1 MKRAVPTLVRR
12 LCHDQRGATAV
23 EFALLITPLLFLL
36 LGILEVSMQYF
47 VSGALDSAV
56 QRTARLI
63 RTGQAQA
70 QHLTNAQLRA
80 EMCSN
85 ILDLFDCT
93 ANSYLM
99 VDTLDTL
106 AAPTYAL
113 PVKPN
118 GQFISTVTYELG
130 SGHSYVMV
138 RGYFQFSPL
147 FNVFGALS
155 PSLSNGNRLLVASAL
170 FRNEPF

>member
-1 MKRAVPTLVRR
+1 MRRVARTLARR
-12 LCHDQRGATAV
+12 LCRDQRGAAAV

-47 VSGALDSAV
+47 VSAALDSAV

-63 RTGQAQA
+63 RTGQAQD
-70 QHLTNAQLRA
+70 QNLTNAQLRA
-80 EMCSN
+80 DMCSH

-106 AAPTYAL
+106 AAPTYTL
-113 PVKPN
+113 PIKAN
-118 GQFISTVTYELG
+118 GQFISTVTHELG

-155 PSLSNGNRLLVASAL
+155 PGLKNGNRLLVASAM